1 LERRLR
7 RHLEVIA
14 LTSARRDGGMACV
27 KIIAAL
33 VAGLAGLAAP
43 AFAYTAA
50 GDRLF
55 PASILLPQIAPSD
68 DAYLTSGTQP
78 LHSAA
83 LPSSSDRLTNAS
95 VVFNK
100 TITERLSVGIED
112 GWNRFDQAGA
122 GTASGWQNLETTVKY
137 LAVLDPRHE
146 FLLAVGAD
154 REWGGTG
161 AAGVGASRS
170 GAITPALF
178 FGKGMGDLDPAFLR
192 PFAVVGTVGYQLAD
206 THSRPDLLVAGIAIQ
221 YSLPYLESKVAALAL
236 PDFARKLTPIV
247 ELQFATPAS
256 ATRGAATAATVAP
269 GFNYAGEGWELG
281 LAALVP
287 ATRAA
292 GSGVGIIAQ
301 FHLSLDYLFPDSIG
315 RPLFARH

>member
-1 LERRLR
+1 
-7 RHLEVIA
+7 
-14 LTSARRDGGMACV
+14 MACV
-27 KIIAAL
+27 KNIAAL

-122 GTASGWQNLETTVKY
+122 GTASGWQNLETTIKY
-137 LAVLDPRHE
+137 LAVLDPTHE
-146 FLLAVGAD
+146 LLLSVGAD
-154 REWGGTG
+154 REWANG
-161 AAGVGASRS
+161 AQGIGASTS
-170 GAITPALF
+170 GATTPAVY
-178 FGKGMGDLDPAFLR
+178 FGKGFGDLGLPALR
-192 PFAVVGTVGYQLAD
+192 PFAITGTVGYQLAD
-206 THSRPDLLVAGIAIQ
+206 RNSRPDLLVTGIALE
-221 YSLPYLESKVAALAL
+221 YSIPYLESKVASVAL
-236 PDFARKLTPIV
+236 PDFVRSLTPMI
-247 ELQFATPAS
+247 EFQLATPAS
-256 ATRGAATAATVAP
+256 TTRGAGTSGLIAP
-269 GFNYAGEGWELG
+269 GLNYAGEGWEFG
-281 LAALVP
+281 IEALIP
-287 ATRAA
+287 TTRAA
-292 GSGVGIIAQ
+292 GSGIGVTAQ
-301 FHLSLDYLFPDSIG
+301 LHLSLDYLLPDTVG
-315 RPLFARH
+315 RPLFSRH